1 MNSPITT
8 HFAMIFLSV
17 PCKSFLLYTVI
28 PLYKSKSTINPLL
41 STINPLSTGPS
52 SGDFP
57 PHQPPATG
65 HGAPVAGQWKICQL
79 LQQRQRQ
86 RLPRRTGVPGA
97 KGKKLWELA
106 ESHGKIMGK
115 SWGVQS
121 FNGSCLQSSLF
132 SKDLTTKNG
141 DPKQVI
147 F

>member
-28 PLYKSKSTINPLL
+28 PLYKSKSPINPLL

-52 SGDFP
+52 SGDFF

-86 RLPRRTGVPGA
+86 HLPRRTGVPGA
-97 KGKKLWELA
+97 KGKKAMGISRISWENQ
-106 ESHGKIMGK
+106 GKIMGCTM
-115 SWGVQS
+115 VQWELS
-121 FNGSCLQSSLF
+121 
-132 SKDLTTKNG
+132 
-141 DPKQVI
+141 PI
-147 F
+147 FFIF